1 MQYVSVSDRK
11 ELSRINKTWYEAS
24 LDPRLL
30 QDTVVV
36 LHSLPSSAEETA
48 RICRRRH
55 PHLTLDYVDGSSS
68 AMQLFLTQCC
78 DVMSVNL
85 HSLSLKGS
93 NVTPN
98 TFVTLVSQCRSLTSL
113 DLSCCNSLFMTGQLL
128 EKPSEVAQLEAAL
141 VQVRELKLDSIRY
154 LSDVMFSRIV
164 GVCPN
169 VERLSL
175 AGSQMSFHSSAAYS
189 GPSKSSCIFT
199 FQNVLGFI
207 EAHSS
212 QLTSLDLSRTAI
224 NDIWLGMLAEV
235 SGLQLQELR
244 LVCCRE
250 VTNTGMTTLCRH
262 MQSLAVLDLGQ
273 CTELGDETLYAIS
286 RNLHELRFLNLAG
299 CRCISNNSVSSLY
312 KLQRLETLNMSACYS
327 IAPTAMMIGL
337 CGKNGSP
344 GLSHMTHLDV
354 SCCSYVNDEMVISIC
369 AVLHALRHLDL
380 ASCFGV
386 GDISVQFIVKYLKQL
401 RYLSFAWCKNVTDNG
416 MMGYIDNILQHAHH
430 DHDDGGLCKCTRSQH
445 SSLIFR
451 RPSKN
456 EPVEASSKMNA
467 LIDDRKNDSHVY
479 HISELSHLGVL
490 NLTACIKVTDISVK
504 ELRYLELK
512 SLYLTMCPQ
521 VSDEALVAVSRNI
534 PSLETL
540 HVSKCGKVGDR
551 GLLEVIDR
559 LNRLKSLNISNCN
572 AVTNRTIE
580 RLFVK
585 CGRLREL
592 DVSFC
597 REVTPEAIEMLENNL
612 THLCCIQK
620 RLVGS
625 SF

>member
-1 MQYVSVSDRK
+1 MRFLSVSDRK
-11 ELSRINKTWYEAS
+11 ELSCINKNWYEAS

-30 QDTVVV
+30 QDTMVV
-36 LHSLPSSAEETA
+36 LHSLPSSAEEIA
-48 RICRRRH
+48 RICHRRH

-68 AMQLFLTQCC
+68 SMQMFIGQCC

-93 NVTPN
+93 NVTPS
-98 TFVTLVSQCRSLTSL
+98 TFITLVSKCHSLASL

-128 EKPSEVAQLEAAL
+128 EKQSEVEQLRSSLAK
-141 VQVRELKLDSIRY
+141 VKDLKLDSIRY
-154 LSDVMFSRIV
+154 LSDVMFSRVV

-175 AGSQMSFHSSAAYS
+175 AGSQISFHSGAAYS
-189 GPSKSSCIFT
+189 GRGKSSCIFT
-199 FQNVLGFI
+199 FENVLQFV
-207 EAHSS
+207 ETHSS
-212 QLTSLDLSRTAI
+212 QLTSLNLSRTAI
-224 NDIWLGMLAEV
+224 NDIWLGMLADIV
-235 SGLQLQELR
+235 GLQLQELY

-250 VTNTGMTTLCRH
+250 VTNNGMVSLCQR
-262 MQSLAVLDLGQ
+262 MPSLNVLDLGQ
-273 CTELGDETLYAIS
+273 CSELGDETLYAICH
-286 RNLHELRFLNLAG
+286 NLLDLRFLNLAG
-299 CRCISNNSVSSLY
+299 CRCISNNSVSGLY
-312 KLQRLETLNMSACYS
+312 KLQRLETLNISSCYS
-327 IAPTAMMIGL
+327 IAPIAMMIGL
-337 CGKNGSP
+337 CGKNGAK
-344 GLSHMTHLDV
+344 GLTNMTHLNV
-354 SCCSYVNDEMVISIC
+354 NCCSYVNDEMIISVC
-369 AVLHALRHLDL
+369 AVLRALQHLDL

-386 GDISVQFIVKYLKQL
+386 GDVGIQFIIKYLKQL
-401 RYLSFAWCKNVTDNG
+401 RFLSLAWCKNVTDDG
-416 MMGYIDNILQHAHH
+416 LLGYVDQIVQHGHH
-430 DHDDGGLCKCTRSQH
+430 SHDDGGLCKCTRSRQ
-445 SSLIFR
+445 STMIFR

-456 EPVEASSKMNA
+456 EPVEVSSKVNA
-467 LIDDRKNDSHVY
+467 LIDDRKNDTHVY
-479 HISELSHLGVL
+479 DISELSLLRVL
-490 NLTACIKVTDISVK
+490 DLTACIKVTDLSVK
-504 ELRYLELK
+504 ELRFRELK

-521 VSDEALVAVSRNI
+521 VSDDGLVAVAKHV
-534 PSLETL
+534 PSVETL
-540 HVSKCGKVGDR
+540 HVSKCSHVGDR

-597 REVTPEAIEMLENNL
+597 RKVTPEVVEMLESNL

-625 SF
+625 NF